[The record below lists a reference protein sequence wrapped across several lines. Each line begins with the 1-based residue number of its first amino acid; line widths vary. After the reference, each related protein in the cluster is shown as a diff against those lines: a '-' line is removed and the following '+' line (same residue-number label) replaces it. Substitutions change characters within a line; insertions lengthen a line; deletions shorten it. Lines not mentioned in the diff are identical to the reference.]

1 MIAKTSK
8 LTRMALSAAA
18 VLCLGATA
26 MAGPDPMYIML
37 NGKMMKV
44 TPMTR
49 DVTMKNG
56 CKVCCVGTYTDA
68 KGKTVYLKSGDMVST
83 EGMLMKPYARSLHGG
98 GQ

>member
-18 VLCLGATA
+18 VLCLGATV

-44 TPMTR
+44 VPMTK

-56 CKVCCVGTYTDA
+56 CKVCAAGTFTDA
-68 KGKTVYLKSGDMVST
+68 KGKTVNLKNGEMVSA
-83 EGMLMKPYARSLHGG
+83 EGTLMKPAANSAHGG
-98 GQ
+98 